1 MALPRTSWRRR
12 PLLVLIILI
21 LLLAVGYTVRAFD
34 SDSRTNPPTSS
45 RPASSQLAGIA
56 TQLTGIARP
65 TAQPAQDGGRLAAK
79 AAMPSCAC
87 GLAK

>member
-1 MALPRTSWRRR
+1 
-12 PLLVLIILI
+12 LLVLIILI
-21 LLLAVGYTVRAFD
+21 LLLAVGYAVRAFD
-34 SDSRTNPPTSS
+34 GDAR
-45 RPASSQLAGIA
+45 ASSPTGSKPVGSQLTGS
-56 TQLTGIARP
+56 QLTGIARP